1 MVRKVFAI
9 TKRDVKSGIRD
20 SMIIYIIIAPFI
32 LALILKMMT
41 TSVGST
47 TINIAVD
54 NSIQGSVIEYLEDF
68 GKVEIYNSID
78 KVNKRVEDTDDIFG
92 LVKEGDHYTIIQQG
106 NEATGTIDLLDH
118 IVNSFEN
125 QDLEAPV
132 EVNVSDVG
140 WKLSPIKQFG
150 GSLLIIFV
158 SVFGGM
164 IILINLV
171 EEKQE
176 KTLTAVN
183 VTSIKRIEYVLGKG
197 MLGFIVPIIHAFG
210 MLAILNYGSI
220 NYFMVSIVILSIAM
234 ISVLIGFLIG
244 VTNDNILGAIGSMK
258 MLFIPILG
266 SIFGAIYLSSKW
278 HFILYWSPFYWAFES
293 LNSIILKEATWRQI
307 LINGSI
313 TILITAIIFALL
325 GKRIRRGLN

>member
-1 MVRKVFAI
+1 MIKKIFAI
-9 TKRDVKSGIRD
+9 TKRDIKSGIRD
-20 SMIIYIIIAPFI
+20 SMIFYIIVAPFI
-32 LALILKMMT
+32 LALVLKIMT
-41 TSVGST
+41 TSVGAT

-54 NSIQGSVIEYLEDF
+54 NSVEPSVIEYLEDF
-68 GKVEIYNSID
+68 GKVEKLNNID
-78 KVNKRVEDTDDIFG
+78 KINNRVNDTDDIFG
-92 LVKEGDHYTIIQQG
+92 LVKEGEKYNIIQQG
-106 NEATGTIDLLDH
+106 NEVKGTVDLLDY
-118 IVNSFEN
+118 IVNSYAN
-125 QDLEAPV
+125 QSLEAPV

-176 KTLTAVN
+176 NTLTAVN
-183 VTSIKRIEYVLGKG
+183 VTSITRPEYVIGKG
-197 MLGFIVPIIHAFG
+197 LLGFIIPIIHSFG
-210 MLAILNYGSI
+210 MLAILNYGTI
-220 NYFMVSIVILSIAM
+220 NYFMVTVVILSIAM

-266 SIFGAIYLSSKW
+266 SIFGAIYLNAKW
-278 HFILYWSPFYWAFES
+278 HFLLYWSPYYWAFKS
-293 LNSIILKEATWRQI
+293 LDSIILKEATWGQVM
-307 LINGSI
+307 INSSF
-313 TILITAIIFALL
+313 TILITALIFTLL
-325 GKRIRRGLN
+325 SKRIKKGLN

>member
-1 MVRKVFAI
+1 MIRKIFAI
-9 TKRDVKSGIRD
+9 TKRDIKSGIRD
-20 SMIIYIIIAPFI
+20 SMIFYIFVAPFL
-32 LALILKMMT
+32 LALVLKMMT

-54 NSIQGSVIEYLEDF
+54 NSVEPSVIEYLEDF
-68 GKVEIYNSID
+68 GKVEKLDNID
-78 KVNKRVEDTDDIFG
+78 KINRRVNDTDDIFG
-92 LVKEGDHYTIIQQG
+92 LVKEGEKYNIIQQG
-106 NEATGTIDLLDH
+106 NEVKGTVDLLDY
-118 IVNSFEN
+118 IVNSYAN
-125 QDLEAPV
+125 QNLEAPV

-176 KTLTAVN
+176 NTLTAVN
-183 VTSIKRIEYVLGKG
+183 VTSITRPEYVIGKG
-197 MLGFIVPIIHAFG
+197 LLGFIMPIIHSFG

-220 NYFMVSIVILSIAM
+220 NYLMVTVVILSIAM

-266 SIFGAIYLSSKW
+266 SVFGAIYLSAKW
-278 HFILYWSPFYWAFES
+278 HFLLYWSPFYWAFKS
-293 LNSIILKEATWRQI
+293 LDSIILKEAAWTQV
-307 LINGSI
+307 LINSSF
-313 TILITAIIFALL
+313 TIIITALIFALL
-325 GKRIRRGLN
+325 SKRIKRGLN

>member
-1 MVRKVFAI
+1 MIKKIFAI
-9 TKRDVKSGIRD
+9 TKRDIKSGIRD
-20 SMIIYIIIAPFI
+20 SMIIYIIIAPFL

-41 TSVGST
+41 TSVGAT

-54 NSIQGSVIEYLEDF
+54 NSVEGSVVEYLEEF
-68 GKVEIYNSID
+68 GKVEGFDNID
-78 KVNKRVEDTDDIFG
+78 KVNNRVNDTDDIFG
-92 LVKEGDHYTIIQQG
+92 LVKEGEYYTIIQQG
-106 NEATGTIDLLDH
+106 NEAKGSVELVDY
-118 IVNSFEN
+118 IVNSYGN
-125 QDLEAPV
+125 QELEAPV
-132 EVNVSDVG
+132 EVNVTDVG

-176 KTLTAVN
+176 NTLAAVN
-183 VTSIKRIEYVLGKG
+183 VTSISRPEYVIGKG
-197 MLGFIVPIIHAFG
+197 LLGFIVPIIHAFG
-210 MLAILNYGSI
+210 MLAILNYGSV
-220 NYFMVSIVILSIAM
+220 NYYMVSVVILSIAM

-266 SIFGAIYLSSKW
+266 SIFGAIYLSAKW
-278 HFILYWSPFYWAFES
+278 HFLLYWSPFYWAFDS
-293 LNSIILKEATWRQI
+293 LNSIILKEATWGQI
-307 LINGSI
+307 LINSSF
-313 TILITAIIFALL
+313 TILITSLIFVLL
-325 GKRIRRGLN
+325 SKRIKRGLN

>member
-1 MVRKVFAI
+1 MIRKIFAI
-9 TKRDVKSGIRD
+9 TKRDIKSGIRD
-20 SMIIYIIIAPFI
+20 SMIFYIIIAPFI
-32 LALILKMMT
+32 LALVLKMMT
-41 TSVGST
+41 TSVGAT

-54 NSIQGSVIEYLEDF
+54 NSVEGSVVEYLEDF
-68 GKVEIYNSID
+68 GKVEILNNIETIKSR
-78 KVNKRVEDTDDIFG
+78 VNDTDDIFG
-92 LVKEGDHYTIIQQG
+92 LVKEGEKFTIIQQG
-106 NEATGTIDLLDH
+106 NETKGTVDLLDY
-118 IVNSFEN
+118 IVNSYVN
-125 QDLEAPV
+125 QNLEAPV

-164 IILINLV
+164 IILLNLV

-183 VTSIKRIEYVLGKG
+183 VSSITRTQYVIGKG
-197 MLGFIVPIIHAFG
+197 LLGFIIPIIHAFG

-220 NYFMVSIVILSIAM
+220 NYFMVTVVILSIAM

-266 SIFGAIYLSSKW
+266 SIFGAIYLNAKW
-278 HFILYWSPFYWAFES
+278 HFLLYWSPFYWAFDS
-293 LNSIILKEATWRQI
+293 LNSIILKEATWSQV
-307 LINGSI
+307 LINCSF
-313 TILITAIIFALL
+313 TILITALIFALL
-325 GKRIRRGLN
+325 SKRIKRGLN